1 MPCIVSP
8 TENGWQDPSP
18 SLCHWGWALQKEQ
31 CWRRRRRRR
40 MMRHGEV
47 WMRGGWESL
56 LQGVFVPAPLH
67 KTSQKSQG
75 GSSEW
80 PPSWGKLRISS
91 QLSSVLWNTKWE
103 GGPFPL
109 LQPLWNDVKHINQYK
124 RVFQHQ
130 SVAWSCLWL
139 SGMEAERSWLQAWR
153 ELGILSCGDVE
164 SICF

>member
-1 MPCIVSP
+1 MDDRILPPVCVTGAEPC
-8 TENGWQDPSP
+8 
-18 SLCHWGWALQKEQ
+18 
-31 CWRRRRRRR
+31 RRSSAE
-40 MMRHGEV
+40 GEGGG
-47 WMRGGWESL
+47 GGWWGTGRSGCMAAENLSSKGFSSL
-56 LQGVFVPAPLH
+56 LLCTKLA
-67 KTSQKSQG
+67 KKSQG

-153 ELGILSCGDVE
+153 ELGILSWGDVE